1 MIAAQ
6 PPLVGLFVGGAARRM
21 GGAAKGLLPAPGGET
36 IVERWR
42 ALCGTVELR
51 CVLVGEADAY
61 AGLEIERI
69 ADARPGAGPLG
80 GLVGLLRA
88 QPAAPVVAVACDMP
102 YVTEA
107 LLRRL
112 AFSTSVA
119 AALAPWRN
127 DLFEPLFARYDPA
140 RVLPLAERQLAGH
153 DLSMQRLLR
162 EAGAERFPLSAEEW
176 PLLADWDEPGDLPSS
191 SGA

>member
-1 MIAAQ
+1 MTPAQ
-6 PPLVGLFVGGAARRM
+6 SPLVGLFVGGTARRM
-21 GGAAKGLLPAPGGET
+21 GGAPKGLLTAPGGET

-42 ALCGTVELR
+42 ALCATIGMR
-51 CVLVGEADAY
+51 CFLVGEADAY
-61 AGLEIERI
+61 APLGIERI

-112 AFSTSVA
+112 AFSTSTA
-119 AALAPWRN
+119 AALAPWR
-127 DLFEPLFARYDPA
+127 DELFEPLFARYDPA
-140 RVLPLAERQLAGH
+140 RVLPLAERQLAGD

-162 EAGAERFPLSAEEW
+162 SADAERFELSPDEW
-176 PLLADWDEPGDLPSS
+176 PLLTDWDEPSDVG
-191 SGA
+191 

>member
-1 MIAAQ
+1 
-6 PPLVGLFVGGAARRM
+6 M
-21 GGAAKGLLPAPGGET
+21 GGAAKGLLPAPTGEP

-42 ALCGTVELR
+42 ALCQTVGLR
-51 CVLVGEADAY
+51 CVLVGEAEAY
-61 AGLEIERI
+61 AGLGIDRI

-112 AFSTSVA
+112 AFSTSAA
-119 AALAPWRN
+119 AALAPWRD

-140 RVLPLAERQLAGH
+140 RVLPLAERQLAGD

-162 EAGAERFPLSAEEW
+162 SAGADRLPLSDDEW
-176 PLLADWDEPGDLPSS
+176 PLLADWDEPADVPR
-191 SGA
+191 

>member
-1 MIAAQ
+1 MMTSA
-6 PPLVGLFVGGAARRM
+6 PSPLVGLFVGGAARRM
-21 GGAAKGLLPAPGGET
+21 GGTPKGLLAAPGGET

-42 ALCGTVELR
+42 ALCGTVGLR
-51 CVLVGEADAY
+51 CFLVGEADAY
-61 AGLEIERI
+61 ARLGIERV

-102 YVTEA
+102 FVTEP

-112 AFSTSVA
+112 AFSTSIA
-119 AALAPWRN
+119 AALAPWR
-127 DLFEPLFARYDPA
+127 DELFEPLFARYDPA
-140 RVLPLAERQLAGH
+140 RVLPLAERQLAGD

-162 EAGAERFPLSAEEW
+162 SADAERFPLSPDEW
-176 PLLADWDEPGDLPSS
+176 PLLADWDNPADVRS
-191 SGA
+191 

>member
-1 MIAAQ
+1 MTSAQ
-6 PPLVGLFVGGAARRM
+6 PPVVGLFVGGAARRM
-21 GGAAKGLLPAPGGET
+21 GGAAKGLLAAPTGET

-42 ALCGTVELR
+42 TLCRTVGLG
-51 CVLVGEADAY
+51 CVLVGEAEAY
-61 AGLEIERI
+61 AALGIERV

-88 QPAAPVVAVACDMP
+88 QSEAPVVAVACDMP

-112 AFSTSVA
+112 ALSASTA
-119 AALAPWRN
+119 AALAPWRA

-140 RVLPLAERQLAGH
+140 RVLPIAERQLAGD

-162 EAGAERFPLSAEEW
+162 DAGAERFPLSDDEW
-176 PLLADWDEPGDLPSS
+176 PLLADWDEPSDVRG
-191 SGA
+191 

>member
-1 MIAAQ
+1 MSDAAQ
-6 PPLVGLFVGGAARRM
+6 APLVGLFVGGASRRM
-21 GGAAKGLLPAPGGET
+21 GGAAKGLLPAPNGET

-42 ALCGTVELR
+42 ALCRTAGLR
-51 CVLVGEADAY
+51 CFLVGEADAY
-61 AGLEIERI
+61 AQLGIERI

-88 QPAAPVVAVACDMP
+88 QSAAPVVAVACDMP

-112 AFSTSVA
+112 AFSTSAA
-119 AALAPWRN
+119 AALAPWRD
-127 DLFEPLFARYDPA
+127 DLFEPLFARYDPR
-140 RVLPLAERQLAGH
+140 RVLPLAERQLAGD

-162 EAGAERFPLSAEEW
+162 DAGADRFPLSDAEW
-176 PLLADWDEPGDLPSS
+176 PLLADWDQPSDVVPQ
-191 SGA
+191 